1 MAPGPRAPAS
11 TSRLTS
17 RGGAEAA
24 LLALGSGR
32 GRRRGFARSPAAH
45 LPRVA
50 QFLTGHG
57 PGLVHGPEVGTPAL
71 DRASRTEPRGNS
83 PLSHSPVLLR
93 GSHRAKKTSQPRR
106 SVRGSPVPVLF
117 DRDDVCDVGD
127 AVIMPPTSEVDSV
140 LSAGFLVP
148 PCATQLCA
156 PAPPATPLRT
166 DVGLFTAPR
175 TQVVRPPPPSECGAG
190 TGR

>member
-1 MAPGPRAPAS
+1 MEISKSDSQGPNPSACDLGQGRRPQPAPFLHLCSEVEDQRPRLGPGAQRALAQRSPASVAPGPRAPAS

-45 LPRVA
+45 PPRVA

-71 DRASRTEPRGNS
+71 DKASRTEPRGNS
-83 PLSHSPVLLR
+83 PLSHSPAPWL
-93 GSHRAKKTSQPRR
+93 
-106 SVRGSPVPVLF
+106 
-117 DRDDVCDVGD
+117 
-127 AVIMPPTSEVDSV
+127 
-140 LSAGFLVP
+140 
-148 PCATQLCA
+148 TQSKENL
-156 PAPPATPLRT
+156 
-166 DVGLFTAPR
+166 TAPR
-175 TQVVRPPPPSECGAG
+175 KRAG
-190 TGR
+190 FACTCSLRS